1 MQTAI
6 LIAAILA
13 VKYLDYRQT
22 RWILG
27 PGKAQGFRELNPLIT
42 HEGRILPVMGSMTAL
57 AVAIG
62 LFWQP
67 ALAIYLIVSVVI
79 VYRNHRI
86 GVQLWDG
93 Q

>member
-1 MQTAI
+1 MQTLI

-13 VKYLDYRQT
+13 VKYIDYRQT

-27 PGKAQGFRELNPLIT
+27 PGRAQGFRELNPLIT
-42 HEGRILPVMGSMTAL
+42 SERRILPVMGGLTAL

-67 ALAIYLIVSVVI
+67 ALAVYLIVSVVI
-79 VYRNHRI
+79 VYRNRRL

-93 Q
+93 E

>member
-1 MQTAI
+1 MSTAI

-13 VKYLDYRQT
+13 VKWIDYRQT
-22 RWILG
+22 LWILTE
-27 PGKAQGFRELNPLIT
+27 GKYLGFRELNPLIT
-42 HEGRILPVMGSMTAL
+42 KPSRILPVMGGMTAL
-57 AVAIG
+57 AIAIG

-86 GVQLWDG
+86 GVQLWDE

>member
-13 VKYLDYRQT
+13 VKWIDYRQT
-22 RWILG
+22 LWILG
-27 PGKAQGFRELNPLIT
+27 PGRALGFRELNPLIT
-42 HEGRILPVMGSMTAL
+42 HEGRILPVMGCTTAL

-86 GVQLWDG
+86 GVQLWDE

>member
-13 VKYLDYRQT
+13 VKYIDYRQT

-27 PGKAQGFRELNPLIT
+27 PGRALGFRELNPLIT
-42 HEGRILPVMGSMTAL
+42 HEGRILPAMGCTTAL

-67 ALAIYLIVSVVI
+67 ALGVYLAVSAAIVI
-79 VYRNHRI
+79 RNHLI
-86 GVQLWDG
+86 GVG
-93 Q
+93 R

>member
-1 MQTAI
+1 MQTLI
-6 LIAAILA
+6 LIGLILA

-27 PGKAQGFRELNPLIT
+27 PGKARGFRELNPLIT
-42 HEGRILPVMGSMTAL
+42 SERRILPVMGSMTAL

>member
-1 MQTAI
+1 MQTLI
-6 LIAAILA
+6 LIGLILA
-13 VKYLDYRQT
+13 VKYIDYRQT

-27 PGKAQGFRELNPLIT
+27 PGKAQGFRELNPLIA

-67 ALAIYLIVSVVI
+67 ALAVYLAVSAAIVL
-79 VYRNHRI
+79 RNHRI
-86 GVQLWDG
+86 GVQLWDE

>member
-1 MQTAI
+1 MQTLI
-6 LIAAILA
+6 LIAAILV
-13 VKYLDYRQT
+13 VKWIDYRQT

-67 ALAIYLIVSVVI
+67 ALAIYLIVSAAIVI
-79 VYRNHRI
+79 RNRRI
-86 GVQLWDG
+86 GVQLAEI
-93 Q
+93 

>member
-13 VKYLDYRQT
+13 VKYIDYRQT

-27 PGKAQGFRELNPLIT
+27 PGRALGFRELNPLIT
-42 HEGRILPVMGSMTAL
+42 HEGRILPVMGCTTAL

-67 ALAIYLIVSVVI
+67 ALGVYLAVSAAIVI
-79 VYRNHRI
+79 RNHWK
-86 GVQLWDG
+86 GVRR
-93 Q
+93 